1 MPYTGSVP
9 TRPLS
14 IGEVLR
20 DARLGDLRTL
30 FEGREEYDF
39 FGLTRRLFD
48 LLDERRVDYV
58 LVGGMA
64 MLQYVDGRNTRDI
77 DLILAPESLERLP
90 EVTISSREGE
100 FIRGDFEGVQ
110 IDFLLTSNRLFKLAR
125 DEYSEV
131 REFAERPIRCA
142 TPEGLVLLKLFA
154 LPSLYRQG
162 DGVRAAIYEADIRAL
177 LTAGDI
183 DTDSILATLSAEML
197 DTDVAELRRLVDD
210 IRAGMKR
217 FG

>member
-1 MPYTGSVP
+1 MPA
-9 TRPLS
+9 RPLS

-20 DARLGDLRTL
+20 DARLGDLRAL

-48 LLDERRVDYV
+48 LLDERQVDYV

-90 EVTISSREGE
+90 EITISSREGE
-100 FIRGDFEGVQ
+100 FVRGDFEGVQ
-110 IDFLLTSNRLFKLAR
+110 IDFLLTSNRLFRLAR
-125 DEYSEV
+125 DEYSGV
-131 REFAERPIRCA
+131 REFAERPICCA

-177 LTAGDI
+177 LTAADI

-217 FG
+217 FQ